1 MPWMMH
7 APTAATA
14 LRVRECL
21 MVRDLSFFCDRST
34 YAMPKLF
41 LSSFLSFLD
50 GTPFS
55 FLLPLTHLHVLFSS
69 SIVLDVRAYVTI
81 VLISVRDLI
90 VARYHIERFDFY
102 PQNFREEGVK
112 DERGYLLNR

>member
-1 MPWMMH
+1 
-7 APTAATA
+7 
-14 LRVRECL
+14 
-21 MVRDLSFFCDRST
+21 
-34 YAMPKLF
+34 MPKLF

-90 VARYHIERFDFY
+90 VARYNIERFDFY
-102 PQNFREEGVK
+102 QLNFREEGVK